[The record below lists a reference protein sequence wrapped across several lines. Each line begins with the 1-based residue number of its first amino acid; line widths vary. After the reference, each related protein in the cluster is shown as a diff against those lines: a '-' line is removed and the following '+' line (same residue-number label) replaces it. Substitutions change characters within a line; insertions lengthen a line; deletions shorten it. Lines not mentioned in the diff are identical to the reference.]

1 MLEGVS
7 CCKLGSRS
15 EEQGRKTRTRNRHQ
29 TSSLFLLSLLI
40 DQGQPIGDSTR
51 ALTNTIKH
59 RNIPVDSFLPIPFPS
74 SSIFSPTSL
83 SLPLYG
89 HRSSFDNVYSLS
101 PTRTPSPDFLS
112 HFHRNFQRFPPH
124 FSPTL
129 RSRSTLLLPR
139 SFNVDYSSSIS
150 TRF

>member
-15 EEQGRKTRTRNRHQ
+15 EEKGSKTRTRDRHQ

-40 DQGQPIGDSTR
+40 DQVQPIGDSTR
-51 ALTNTIKH
+51 ARTNTIKH
-59 RNIPVDSFLPIPFPS
+59 RKIPVDYLLPIPFPS
-74 SSIFSPTSL
+74 SSIVSPTS
-83 SLPLYG
+83 SCLPLYD
-89 HRSSFDNVYSLS
+89 HSSSVDNVYSLS
-101 PTRTPSPDFLS
+101 PTRTPSPDLLS

-139 SFNVDYSSSIS
+139 SVNVDCSSSIS